1 MGHAIACDPYQALGM
16 RARGR
21 QENGRDAQ
29 RDLKCYSILRHRIHK
44 HSSCTSASMHC
55 NARPA
60 AAVGV
65 ADNGNMSLQGDGV
78 GEAFPELQD

>member
-1 MGHAIACDPYQALGM
+1 MIHIRRWECELGAARKMGGM
-16 RARGR
+16 PSG
-21 QENGRDAQ
+21 
-29 RDLKCYSILRHRIHK
+29 DLKCYNIQRHCIHK

-65 ADNGNMSLQGDGV
+65 ADNSNMSLQGDGV
-78 GEAFPELQD
+78 GEAFLELQD